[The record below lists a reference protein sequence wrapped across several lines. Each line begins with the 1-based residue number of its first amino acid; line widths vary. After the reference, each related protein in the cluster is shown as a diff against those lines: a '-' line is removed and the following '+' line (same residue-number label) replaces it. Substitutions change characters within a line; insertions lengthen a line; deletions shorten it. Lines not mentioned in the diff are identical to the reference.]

1 MTGTK
6 LLKQL
11 GLAALYVIPFQG
23 FTQEEADKLFA
34 KGNYDEAY
42 DIYTQT
48 DPAHTTLD
56 VQYKIAICML
66 NGTNP
71 DKTGAAGLLM
81 NYCGAHPDD
90 GNARFVYGKALA
102 FEQRFDEA
110 EEQFTKCLIS
120 KNISDINKNNA
131 GRELEYC
138 QDARVLIPFAIGATI
153 TPVGNKINSVFSDY
167 YPFTNDDESVIYF
180 NSRRNDG
187 STEKENGDFT
197 SNIYYA
203 AYEESGFGKPEL
215 LTGNINDPAYDE
227 EIVGMSNDGKK
238 ALISFVNKNGNNDLK
253 IANLEKGKVVSYDKL
268 PKELN
273 STSDEIAAT
282 FGATTNE
289 IYFASNRPGGFGG
302 IDLYIIRKDPKGK
315 WAKAQNL
322 GPEINTHY
330 DEDFPNLAHDGKS
343 LFFSSKGHNSM
354 GGYDIFKAEWDET
367 VVRFVKPVNI
377 GYPVNTL
384 YDDMNLNFSA
394 NGRYGYCSRL
404 TPKAEYDIYR
414 VTFEDVESQLSIVTG
429 VLKVDKTPDELL
441 SGLLMVVEDLST
453 GELLGEYLPNP
464 NTMRYVMALKPGAYK
479 VTITIDGYETVEEK
493 LLIGDQG
500 GYAPEMT
507 VDYILKR
514 N

>member
-1 MTGTK
+1 MAGIK
-6 LLKQL
+6 LLKWL
-11 GLAALYVIPFQG
+11 GFTLVYVIPFQG
-23 FTQEEADKLFA
+23 FTQDEADQLFA
-34 KGNYDEAY
+34 KGNYDGAY
-42 DIYTQT
+42 DLYTQT
-48 DPAHTTLD
+48 DPARQPVD
-56 VQYKIAICML
+56 IQYKIGICML

-71 DKTGAAGLLM
+71 DKTGAAALIL
-81 NYCGAHPDD
+81 NYCNAHPED
-90 GNARFVYGKALA
+90 GNANFVYGKALV

-120 KNISDINKNNA
+120 KNISDINKKNA

-138 QDARVLIPFAIGATI
+138 QDARVLIPFAISASI
-153 TPVGNKINSVFSDY
+153 DPVGNKINSVFSDY
-167 YPFTNDDESVIYF
+167 YPFTNGDESIIYF

-187 STEKENGDFT
+187 SIEKENGDFT

-203 AYEESGFGKPEL
+203 TYEENGFGKPEL
-215 LTGNINDPAYDE
+215 LKGPINDPAYDE
-227 EIVGMSNDGKK
+227 EIVGLSNDGKK
-238 ALISFVNKNGNNDLK
+238 ALISFVNKNGNTDLK
-253 IANLEKGKVVSYDKL
+253 IANIEKGKITSYDKL

-273 STSDEIAAT
+273 SASDEIAAT
-282 FGATTNE
+282 FGMTSNE

-343 LFFSSKGHNSM
+343 LFFSSKGHNSI

-414 VTFEDVESQLSIVTG
+414 VTFEEVEPQISIVTG
-429 VLKVDKTPDELL
+429 VLKIDKPEDELL
-441 SGLLMVVEDLST
+441 SGLLMIVEDVKS

-464 NTMRYVMALKPGAYK
+464 NTLRYVMALKPGAYK
-479 VTITIDGYETVEEK
+479 VTITIDGFEPIEEK
-493 LLIGDQG
+493 LIIGEKG
-500 GYAPEMT
+500 GYVPELT
-507 VDYILKR
+507 VDYTLKR